1 MKWRWPMKKITI
13 IGETSRYQKLESA
26 QYAYLLGVKIV
37 SMSDED
43 KLASVLRCAAVVG
56 GVWLTVPQNKTR
68 RVTSETGHLAR
79 QVSEELS

>member
-1 MKWRWPMKKITI
+1 MLAAALPGPVDKASGLDPLSVALTPAEPWE
-13 IGETSRYQKLESA
+13 G
-26 QYAYLLGVKIV
+26 
-37 SMSDED
+37 DED